1 MSIALIFGGTGYIG
15 SNLAE
20 SLVADPSN
28 RVILADIKPPSGELP
43 PGVSYVQCDVRKP
56 IDASLFAGQQIE
68 WIFNFAAIHREPG
81 HAAHEYYETNLAGA
95 ENVCALADA
104 IGCDRILFASSISIY
119 GPTPTATSEQ
129 SPKLPNTPYGV
140 SKLIAEYMHREWLAR
155 GASRK
160 LVIVRPGVIYGPA
173 DPGNILRMIRAVKRG
188 YFVLPT
194 ASTIRKS
201 YGYVYGLLD
210 SMRYAMSLSE
220 SLVLYNYV
228 ERETMPLGQM
238 IATINEVFGSKGKLI
253 RAPIGLLVVIAKL
266 IQMVNPNLNGIH
278 PDRVRKV
285 ARQTHIV
292 PGFLIERGFEFRYD
306 FKSSLQHWKQTKP
319 SDF

>member
-1 MSIALIFGGTGYIG
+1 MPTALIFGGTGYIG
-15 SNLAE
+15 MNLAE
-20 SLVADPSN
+20 SLVADAGI
-28 RVILADIKPPSGELP
+28 RVVLADIKPPEREI
-43 PGVSYVQCDVRKP
+43 PGVSHVHCDVRKP
-56 IDASLFAGQQIE
+56 IDASLFAGLQVD

-81 HAAHEYYETNLAGA
+81 HAAHEYYDTNLAGA
-95 ENVCALADA
+95 ENVCALAEA
-104 IGCDRILFASSISIY
+104 IGCDRILFSSSISVY
-119 GPTPTATSEQ
+119 GPTPAATSEQ

-140 SKLIAEYMHREWLAR
+140 TKLIAEYMHREWLAR

-194 ASTIRKS
+194 ASTIKKS
-201 YGYVYGLLD
+201 YGYIYGLID
-210 SMRYAMSLSE
+210 SMRYAMSLPE
-220 SLVLYNYV
+220 PLVIYNYV

-238 IATINEVFGSKGKLI
+238 IATINEVFGSKGRLI
-253 RAPIGLLVVIAKL
+253 RAPMGLLVLAARL
-266 IQMVNPNLNGIH
+266 IQSVNPNLNGIH

-285 ARQTHIV
+285 ARPTHIV
-292 PGFLIERGFEFRYD
+292 PGFLIERGFDFRYD
-306 FKSSLQHWKQTKP
+306 FKSSLEHWKQARP